1 MIHLSKVF
9 RQKDDNFVRIL
20 NQMRLG
26 CLDKTSN
33 RILSGLKRPIHYE
46 DDIYSE
52 LYPVCSLS
60 PPLLSSPDL
69 DRI

>member
-1 MIHLSKVF
+1 MVHLSKVF

-33 RILSGLKRPIHYE
+33 RILSGLKRPIHYD

-52 LYPVCSLS
+52 LYPVRLIS
-60 PPLLSSPDL
+60 
-69 DRI
+69 R